1 MLQKNY
7 ATSSFSVKIA
17 EKVMNRE
24 GIGSRKDALLQLFQ
38 PSSIVSE
45 INKTFSESEILQ
57 LK

>member
-17 EKVMNRE
+17 EKVMNRT